1 MALSVQPDS
10 IVRRIWGDADV
21 VLLIFGGAAAEFA
34 LNRAVDWL
42 FFTGKIPADPIGR
55 FFSTVAYA
63 QGIVFADQAQA
74 DRTLARINVIH
85 GAVERQRDDRIPEW
99 AYRDVLD
106 MLVAYSERAF
116 RMLYRPLTA
125 EEQEELYDTFRRVGI
140 ALHIPDLPQDY
151 SGWELARQRH
161 LEEDLAFSPYT
172 TALYAAYR
180 RDLGPWRYTLLRQIQ
195 AMLVPERV
203 HQLLDLPRLVWV
215 RPAISLYPVLA
226 RLGFRSLIQRGL
238 IPSQHLAAVQRLH
251 APSSK
256 QKPAPHA
263 KNRNSLTQSR

>member
-1 MALSVQPDS
+1 MAWFVQPDS
-10 IVRRIWGDADV
+10 IVRRIWGDADM

-55 FFSTVAYA
+55 FFSTVSYA

-74 DRTLARINVIH
+74 DRTLARINAIH
-85 GAVERQRDDRIPEW
+85 GAVERQRGDYIPEW

-106 MLVAYSERAF
+106 MLIAYSERAF
-116 RMLYRPLTA
+116 HLLYRPLTA
-125 EEQEELYDTFRRVGI
+125 DEQEELYNTFLRVGI
-140 ALHIPDLPQDY
+140 ALHIPDLPPDY
-151 SGWELARQRH
+151 KGWELARQRH

-195 AMLVPERV
+195 AMLVPVRV
-203 HQLLDLPRLVWV
+203 HQLLDLPRFVWV
-215 RPAISLYPVLA
+215 RPAISLYATLG
-226 RLGFRSLIQRGL
+226 RLGLRSLIQLGL

-256 QKPAPHA
+256 QKSTPHA
-263 KNRNSLTQSR
+263 PTSGHFTT